1 MTIPSIPH
9 SIRRSA
15 FHPMY
20 TVTRKPMASMSGGWG
35 DSALMRKNLLIY
47 YLRMRPSE
55 SFR

>member
-9 SIRRSA
+9 SIRPLR
-15 FHPMY
+15 FPTN